1 MEPAFKIAICD
12 DEIVFL
18 ELLYDQVERIMAK
31 HNYPCEIIDF
41 SDSYEFTQYCRKNI
55 VDVILADIDIPDKDG
70 FTAVKELQEQ
80 QPDIAVIFV
89 SAHEELAYQSF
100 YYNPFQFVS
109 KADLDRLDDILIDLI
124 RKLKRRREQ
133 KDVIHIEADDNIID
147 INVNEVMYLKSDRN
161 YIAAY
166 SENENVLLKFRGI
179 LRGIYAQLSDCG
191 FIYTHK
197 SYIINCRFIQNFERK
212 KVLLANNREI
222 KGTRNTDI
230 IDEAQKLYGKFM
242 RELRW

>member
-1 MEPAFKIAICD
+1 MKLTIAICD
-12 DEIVFL
+12 DEVTFLDDLYNRVEQIVSK
-18 ELLYDQVERIMAK
+18 Y
-31 HNYPCEIIDF
+31 NYKCNIIEFDN
-41 SDSYEFTQYCRKNI
+41 SGEFTNYCKKNI
-55 VDVILADIDIPDKDG
+55 VDIILADIDIPDKDG

-80 QPDIAVIFV
+80 QPDIPVIFV

-109 KADLDRLDDILIDLI
+109 KADLDRLEHVLIDLI
-124 RKLKRRREQ
+124 QKIERRKQQ
-133 KDVIHIEADDNIID
+133 KDIVHIEAEGNIVD

-161 YIAAY
+161 YIMAY
-166 SENENVLLKFRGI
+166 NENENVLLKFRGI
-179 LRGIYAQLSDCG
+179 LKSIYAQLSDSG

-212 KVLLANNREI
+212 KVVLANNSEI